1 MVNALYKTALTIGA
15 QVVREPVKLSTGDGR
30 RPDLQIVLPGRH
42 ILADVAVC
50 HPLTQRVAK
59 HGLAWTATGV
69 AREKERTKRKKYSG
83 TATLHGAEFLPFVV
97 ETCGG
102 MAPDALKLVRVLADA
117 GQQYAAMWPRN
128 DVIRHIV
135 GSVAIATQR
144 GMAMTYLTGYS
155 QALARL
161 GVWKEPAVRVEGSGM

>member
-1 MVNALYKTALTIGA
+1 MV
-15 QVVREPVKLSTGDGR
+15 RS
-30 RPDLQIVLPGRH
+30 
-42 ILADVAVC
+42 
-50 HPLTQRVAK
+50 
-59 HGLAWTATGV
+59 
-69 AREKERTKRKKYSG
+69 
-83 TATLHGAEFLPFVV
+83 FLPFVV

-102 MAPDALKLVRVLADA
+102 MAPDAVKLVRVLADA

>member
-1 MVNALYKTALTIGA
+1 M
-15 QVVREPVKLSTGDGR
+15 
-30 RPDLQIVLPGRH
+30 
-42 ILADVAVC
+42 
-50 HPLTQRVAK
+50 AK

-83 TATLHGAEFLPFVV
+83 TATLRGAEFLPFVV

-102 MAPDALKLVRVLADA
+102 MAPDAVKLVRVLADA